1 MNQATP
7 IELSQPVKPRKMAEL
22 TGYSIGALDKKRAGE
37 WTFTAIT
44 SMRTV
49 SATWRGTRS

>member
-37 WTFTAIT
+37 WTFTNIWFKIGNE
-44 SMRTV
+44 SYCR
-49 SATWRGTRS
+49 